1 MSLFLKGRSLVSMT
15 DLSHEEIRYLLKT
28 ADLLKTQRRSGAPH
42 PLLAGKTM
50 AMIFEKPSTRTRVSF
65 EVGMNQLGG
74 HALYLSA
81 AELQLK
87 RGETVAD
94 TARVL
99 SRYVDGIMARVYSH
113 KNIVDL
119 ARYSS
124 VPVINGLSDE
134 EHPCQILGDLLTIWE
149 KKECLKGLKMA
160 YLGDGN
166 NMCHSLMLGCAQTGM
181 SIHTAHPEGYFPR
194 EDYVRRASDIAQEM
208 GCTVTVGSSAEE
220 AARNADVLYTD
231 VWISMG
237 QEDSGEKKKAFQP
250 YQINSALLSLAG
262 KGAIVLHCLPA
273 HRGEEITDQVMDG
286 PQSAIFDQ
294 AENRLHIQKAIMASL
309 MHG

>member
-15 DLSHEEIRYLLKT
+15 DLSREEIRYLLKT

-42 PLLAGKTM
+42 PLLAGKTLG
-50 AMIFEKPSTRTRVSF
+50 MIFEKPSTRTRVSF

-74 HALYLSA
+74 HPLYLSS
-81 AELQLK
+81 AEMQLK

-113 KNIVDL
+113 ANVADL
-119 ARYSS
+119 AKYAS

-134 EHPCQILGDLLTIWE
+134 EHPCQILGDLFTLWE
-149 KKECLKGLKMA
+149 KREKLKGLKMA

-166 NMCHSLMLGCAQTGM
+166 NVCNSLLLGCALMGVH
-181 SIHTAHPEGYFPR
+181 IHTAHPEGYFPDAGVVKKAA
-194 EDYVRRASDIAQEM
+194 EIASES
-208 GCTVTVGSSAEE
+208 GSEVIIGGSPTE
-220 AARNADVLYTD
+220 AAHNADALYTD

-237 QEDSGEKKKAFQP
+237 QENSEEKKKAFTP
-250 YQINSALLSLAG
+250 YQVNGTLLSHAHQE
-262 KGAIVLHCLPA
+262 AIVLHCLPA
-273 HRGEEITDQVMDG
+273 HRGEEITDEMMDG
-286 PQSAIFDQ
+286 PRSAVFDQ

-309 MHG
+309 M